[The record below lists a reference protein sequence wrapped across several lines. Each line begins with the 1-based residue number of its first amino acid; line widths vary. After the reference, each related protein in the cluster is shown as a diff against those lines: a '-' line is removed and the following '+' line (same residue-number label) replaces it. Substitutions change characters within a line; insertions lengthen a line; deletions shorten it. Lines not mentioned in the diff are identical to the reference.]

1 MHRNHLRALTG
12 TFLAAQFIVGF
23 ACTKPALA
31 ESAQALAY
39 VNQGMAN
46 SAVDMMRQ
54 QAQQAYQAS
63 MFEQSTML
71 YRQISFSGA
80 ATASDYYWLGE
91 SYCQVGQY
99 ANASQAFEAASKL
112 DGNNDLVKVRLAESY
127 FATRQLSRALA
138 VCQSGLASSRDE
150 RARQQL
156 SMLIKICSKATPD
169 MQRGKF
175 ASAAGHTER

>member
-1 MHRNHLRALTG
+1 MHRNFLTAFIG
-12 TFLAAQFIVGF
+12 TFLATQFLMAFAMTEPAQ
-23 ACTKPALA
+23 A

-54 QAQQAYQAS
+54 QAQQAYQGS

-80 ATASDYYWLGE
+80 AAASDYYWLGE
-91 SYCQVGQY
+91 SYSQLGQY
-99 ANASQAFEAASKL
+99 ANTAQAFEAATKL
-112 DGNNDLVKVRLAESY
+112 DGNNDLIKVRLAESY
-127 FATRQLSRALA
+127 FATRQLSRALS

-150 RARQQL
+150 QARQKL
-156 SMLIKICSKATPD
+156 TMLIKICSKAAPE